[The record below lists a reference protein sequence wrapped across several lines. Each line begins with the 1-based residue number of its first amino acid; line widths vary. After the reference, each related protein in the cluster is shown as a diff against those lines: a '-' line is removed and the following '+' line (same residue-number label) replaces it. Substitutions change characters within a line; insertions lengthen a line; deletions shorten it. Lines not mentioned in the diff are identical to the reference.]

1 MNECTLVLHRLRY
14 GGKEMM
20 NEWSALTVSRKE
32 IRYTTDGQKDG

>member
-1 MNECTLVLHRLRY
+1 MNECTPVLHRLRC